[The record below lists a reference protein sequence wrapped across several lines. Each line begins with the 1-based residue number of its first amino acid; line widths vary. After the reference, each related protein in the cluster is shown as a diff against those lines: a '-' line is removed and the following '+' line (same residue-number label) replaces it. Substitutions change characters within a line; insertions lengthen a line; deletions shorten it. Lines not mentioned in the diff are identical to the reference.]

1 MRWIGLESLPANA
14 CGGYDEPSQ
23 ESLLYL
29 EMEDFDFDKM
39 DLDEQ
44 SKETSDDDIEDW

>member
-1 MRWIGLESLPANA
+1 MLKLLGNRA
-14 CGGYDEPSQ
+14 CGGYHEPSQ
-23 ESLLYL
+23 ESLVNL

-44 SKETSDDDIEDW
+44 SRETSDDDIEDW

>member
-1 MRWIGLESLPANA
+1 MLKLLGDRA
-14 CGGYDEPSQ
+14 CGGFDGPSQ
-23 ESLLYL
+23 ESIRNL

-44 SKETSDDDIEDW
+44 SRDISDDDIEDW